1 MSTSKRKDKTSPSSF
16 IQARGGGAPVASQAW
31 AAALALLFC
40 ICPEGGSLAARAN
53 A

>member
-40 ICPEGGSLAARAN
+40 ICPEGGSLAAGAN